1 VSEFKTHIFFY
12 KLLSLRALAALSAC
26 PQKEEGESAR
36 GVWRNITLSIF
47 KERNQQEQGNACGVL
62 V

>member
-1 VSEFKTHIFFY
+1 
-12 KLLSLRALAALSAC
+12 LRAWAALSAC